1 MQHFDSISFHVF
13 SFFNVVVFWFAFF
26 AFNFEFDLIS
36 LCSVILQKRCVT
48 RNCGDAKLRR
58 SLSSSG
64 LKVSFDGHIYF
75 SMKRLSGWFISLF
88 CNRKERLPVSQS
100 AMFAAKV
107 NVQLGLV

>member
-13 SFFNVVVFWFAFF
+13 SFFNVVVFWFGFF

-58 SLSSSG
+58 RLSSSG

-75 SMKRLSGWFISLF
+75 SMKRLGGWFISLF
-88 CNRKERLPVSQS
+88 CNKKERLPASQS

-107 NVQLGLV
+107 NVH